1 MNIIIITNNGIEETF
16 SNKDYN
22 NIFLRNDIKYLEINN
37 YNKNNI
43 EINKSV
49 EILKM
54 INCSLTDFPKLNSN
68 KLTNI
73 FIKTS
78 KISKIPDLS
87 NLIDL
92 EELTIEDS
100 YIDQINYP
108 FPKNIKNINLT
119 YNQLK
124 DDIFDNLSFY
134 PNDLV
139 EFDIGYNFITKFPP
153 SEIIKKVKYYN
164 NNIETKKIFIQI
176 IEDEV
181 NMWNRQYNNQLDD
194 RVNIQFNNYNGIINN
209 INNQENMFNTSQTV
223 HISSINDSASKSI
236 IKILE
241 LTKNYPIEENFEND
255 LLYNMYGNIIIR
267 YIFYSNKIIRINFML
282 NDRSIHSNTKI
293 TYKKLLERI
302 WQLIKNHEMKND
314 LIDRL
319 KTEIEDSFG
328 YCFTGRINRLINSLT
343 GFIDDIG
350 ITISVKEEV
359 QNEIN
364 LVIKKFVEKTVNKE
378 EALKEFEK
386 IFEGRYLEEN
396 YKKSWIEALE
406 DYD

>member
-16 SNKDYN
+16 NNKDYN

-54 INCSLTDFPKLNSN
+54 INCSLTDFPKLNGN

-153 SEIIKKVKYYN
+153 SEIIKKVKYEN

-181 NMWNRQYNNQLDD
+181 NMWNKKYNNQLDD
-194 RVNIQFNNYNGIINN
+194 RVNIQINNNIINN
-209 INNQENMFNTSQTV
+209 IDNQNNMFNTAQTV
-223 HISSINDSASKSI
+223 HMSSINDSASKSI

-241 LTKNYPIEENFEND
+241 LTKDYPKEENFEND
-255 LLYNMYGNIIIR
+255 LLYNMYGNIFIR
-267 YIFYSNKIIRINFML
+267 YIFHLNKIIWINFML
-282 NDRSIHSNTKI
+282 NDVSIHSNTKI

-314 LIDRL
+314 LIERL
-319 KTEIEDSFG
+319 KNEIEDSFG